1 MKCFKIVHLY
11 LLSPVLRNRKKN
23 KQEKCMKIP
32 NGIQLN
38 KNSANRNKHLK
49 SLKGGGGQYGLRNF
63 PRLIAFN
70 LYGKNQLPLNGTL
83 TKIWTIAYH
92 LLATPFCHVRHFPQT
107 TVSQHP

>member
-38 KNSANRNKHLK
+38 KNSANRK
-49 SLKGGGGQYGLRNF
+49 
-63 PRLIAFN
+63 
-70 LYGKNQLPLNGTL
+70 
-83 TKIWTIAYH
+83 
-92 LLATPFCHVRHFPQT
+92 QT
-107 TVSQHP
+107 S